1 MRKANPESVRDDF
14 LSAIDDIRST
24 FDQVEASTVATSGKK
39 LVAEHSLLA
48 AAILWEGFVS
58 DLIVAYINRD
68 SSGLAAHVASK
79 TTQTS
84 SDDVAKRAVSLGHT
98 SLKLKPHLTTA
109 EVRALLDS
117 RGFNITFKSTDDL
130 KQKAGQWL
138 ATAHS
143 AYFTG
148 LSAAECSSIE
158 AWHAIRNFLA
168 HRSSSAKQRMQTA
181 LADADLPVAL
191 ARGATNKVNDVGSF
205 LRAMPVGLAAARMP
219 AYLDQ
224 MRATAQRLCP

>member
-14 LSAIDDIRST
+14 LSAIDDICST
-24 FDQVEASTVATSGKK
+24 FEQVEASTLATSGKK

-79 TTQTS
+79 TTHTS
-84 SDDVAKRAVSLGHT
+84 SDEVAKRAVSLGQT

-109 EVRALLDS
+109 EVRELLDS

-130 KQKAGQWL
+130 KEKAGQWL
-138 ATAHS
+138 ANAHS
-143 AYFTG
+143 ANFTG
-148 LSAAECSSIE
+148 VTAAECSSIE
-158 AWHAIRNFLA
+158 AWQAIRNFLA
-168 HRSSSAKQRMQTA
+168 HRSSSAKLRMQKA
-181 LADADLPVAL
+181 LADPDLPVAL
-191 ARGATNKVNDVGSF
+191 ARGAKNDVNDVGSF
-205 LRAMPVGLAAARMP
+205 LRAVPVGQSAARML
-219 AYLDQ
+219 AYLHQ
-224 MRATAQRLCP
+224 IRVTAQRLCP